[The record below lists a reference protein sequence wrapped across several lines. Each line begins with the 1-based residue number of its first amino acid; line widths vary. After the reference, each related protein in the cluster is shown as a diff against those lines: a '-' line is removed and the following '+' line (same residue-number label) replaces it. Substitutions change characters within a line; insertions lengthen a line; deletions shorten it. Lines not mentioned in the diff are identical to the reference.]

1 MFSAQAFSK
10 TERYYLL
17 ALLAFLIFGFFFR
30 LGDYPLI
37 LEESRRAMISLEM
50 TLMDNVWVPL
60 QTGDLYLRK
69 PPVYNWILIGSAQL
83 FGSFSEFSVR
93 FFSVLSHLL
102 LAVVTY
108 LFVRKYVGV
117 VVAALTALS
126 YLVAADIL
134 FYFSLLGEIDLFYAL
149 ITSLGMFYVY
159 HAGQQKKYLSLFLVV
174 YGLTALGFLTKG
186 LSSLP
191 FTAITLLVF
200 FIQQRE
206 FKVLLSWR
214 HFVGILCFILLMGG
228 YFWKYHQ
235 YADAWGWWHVLFE
248 ESSNKVASGGFGE
261 WLNHLA
267 VFPLD
272 TFKNI
277 MPAAFLMPVFFIKSI
292 RQSIGSHSLTRYS
305 LAVFFFN
312 FCVYWLSTEGR
323 SRYIYPLFPFLILVI
338 IYAYH
343 QALAGWVRK
352 YVHGLSMGL
361 LALVSLALPVLFYL
375 PQLEVVNSLTEM
387 VILSYIFLAVL
398 WWFLL
403 RKSIQPYLII
413 LGLLAVLK
421 IVFNSILAD
430 TRAES
435 SNAAADKV
443 LSLQWAEKMAGAS
456 IYRYGDVRMS
466 YGLVFYLERESK
478 RILKKKD
485 RFLTNA
491 FYFVH
496 EKDIEE
502 IPESAE
508 LIDVVEYHLEKILLV
523 QIK

>member
-10 TERYYLL
+10 TERYYIICLVVLL
-17 ALLAFLIFGFFFR
+17 FFGFFFR

-50 TLMDNVWVPL
+50 TLMDNLWVPL
-60 QTGDLYLRK
+60 QTGDVYLRK

-102 LAVVTY
+102 LAAVTY

-117 VVAALTALS
+117 VVAVLTALS
-126 YLVAADIL
+126 YIVAADIL

-200 FIQQRE
+200 FIQQGQ
-206 FKVLLSWR
+206 FKELLRWR
-214 HFVGILCFILLMGG
+214 HFVGIAFFLLLIGS

-235 YADAWGWWHVLFE
+235 YENAWGWWQILFE
-248 ESSNKVASGGFGE
+248 ESSNKVASGGFGK

-277 MPAAFLMPVFFIKSI
+277 LPAAFLIPVFFIKSI
-292 RQSIGSHSLTRYS
+292 RQSIGAHSLTRYS

-323 SRYIYPLFPFLILVI
+323 SRYIYPLFPFLFLVI

-343 QALAGWVRK
+343 QTLAGWVRK
-352 YVHGLSMGL
+352 YVLGLSMGL

-375 PQLEVVNSLTEM
+375 PQFAVVNGLTEM
-387 VILSYIFLAVL
+387 VILSYIFLALL
-398 WWFLL
+398 WGFLL
-403 RKSIQPYLII
+403 RKTIQPYLIV

-443 LSLQWAEKMAGAS
+443 LGMQWAEKMAGDP

-466 YGLVFYLERESK
+466 YGMVFYLERETK
-478 RILKKKD
+478 RILEKKD
-485 RFLTNA
+485 LFLSNA

-496 EKDIEE
+496 EKDIDE

-508 LIDVVEYHLEKILLV
+508 QIDVVEYDSEKILL
-523 QIK
+523 IKMK